1 MGLLVALGLASCTGR
16 MQEKSVA
23 EPAAVAPYTPT
34 PPATTPVRT
43 VFPQIHT
50 NLHGMVSE
58 FVRAM
63 YQDSRGNYWFGTN
76 TNGIIR
82 YDGQTLQNVTAA
94 QLGRAASVRMIVED
108 QAGRVWLATS
118 EGLVKYDDTSFT
130 VYSTEAGLP
139 HEEVW
144 ALTVDAS
151 GLIWVGTVGG
161 VSRFDGT
168 RFQPFVLPT
177 SVVENPQRML
187 SDKLVLKLLEDRQ
200 GTMWLVTDGNGIFT
214 YHQGAFTHLTKQN
227 GLPDNS
233 VADLFEDQQGNI
245 WIGTFYGGVSRFDG
259 TTFTHF
265 NREGII
271 QGDEAYNFCEDKA
284 GNIWFS
290 AEGHG
295 VYRYDGK
302 AFTQFT
308 TEDGLATHTV
318 QDVYADQKG
327 QIWCTTWQGISLFD
341 GQRFVDAKDR
351 EPWTN

>member
-1 MGLLVALGLASCTGR
+1 MGLLAALLLASCTGR

-23 EPAAVAPYTPT
+23 EPPAVAPYTPSSST
-34 PPATTPVRT
+34 QVRT
-43 VFPQIHT
+43 VFRQIHT
-50 NLHGMVSE
+50 NLNGMVSE

-63 YQDSRGNYWFGTN
+63 YQDSKGNFWFGTN

-82 YDGQTLQNVTAA
+82 YDGQALEKVTPA
-94 QLGRAASVRMIVED
+94 QLSKSTSVRMIVED
-108 QAGRVWLATS
+108 EAGNVWLATS
-118 EGLVKYDDTSFT
+118 EGLVKYDGEAFT

-139 HEEVW
+139 HEEIW
-144 ALTVDAS
+144 GLTVDAS
-151 GLIWVGTVGG
+151 GLIWVGTGGG
-161 VSRFDGT
+161 VSHFDGK
-168 RFQPFVLPT
+168 RFQPFVLPE

-187 SDKLVLKLLEDRQ
+187 SDKLVFTMLEDRQ
-200 GTMWLVTDGNGIFT
+200 GAMWLVTDGNGIFK
-214 YHQGAFTHLTKQN
+214 YHAGAFTHLTKQN

-233 VADLFEDQQGNI
+233 VADIFEDKQGNI

-259 TTFTHF
+259 KTFTHF
-265 NREGII
+265 TREGII
-271 QGDEAYNFCEDKA
+271 QGDEAYNFCADKA

-290 AEGHG
+290 AENHG

-302 AFTQFT
+302 AFAQFT
-308 TEDGLATHTV
+308 MEDGLATNTV

-327 QIWCTTWQGISLFD
+327 QIWCSTWQGISLFD